1 MTSFQVGLT
10 SNDFVFSLD
19 KTPPAS
25 MTDLLF
31 KDKKYMNGED
41 TLTAKGLVSKW
52 KKEEVVETQS

>member
-19 KTPPAS
+19 KTSPAS

-31 KDKKYMNGED
+31 KDRKDMNGED
-41 TLTAKGLVSKW
+41 TLTAKGLVSK
-52 KKEEVVETQS
+52 

>member
-31 KDKKYMNGED
+31 KDRKDMNGED
-41 TLTAKGLVSKW
+41 TLTAKGLVSK
-52 KKEEVVETQS
+52 